1 MNWGVLL
8 GFVGQLQV
16 FILESSASGP
26 RRETANKGFNL
37 WEAEFPP
44 CHVRPKHHLNP
55 MYLPKYFLGGLEEH
69 LGFLVT
75 PCAGED
81 SFPGKQARPEGA
93 ETLSVFV
100 SLGQSLA
107 FP

>member
-1 MNWGVLL
+1 MNRGVLL
-8 GFVGQLQV
+8 GLVGQLQV
-16 FILESSASGP
+16 FILESSASSP

-37 WEAEFPP
+37 WEAEFPL
-44 CHVRPKHHLNP
+44 CRVRPRRHLNP
-55 MYLPKYFLGGLEEH
+55 VYLPKYFLGGSKER
-69 LGFLVT
+69 LGFVVT

-81 SFPGKQARPEGA
+81 FLPGKQARPKGA

-107 FP
+107 FL